1 MKRYGLTGGIGVGK
15 SAVAKL
21 FAVEAGIP
29 TLDADRI
36 ARALRE
42 PGGRAEAPI
51 LSRFGTTDP
60 KTLRKLISTD
70 PSAKKDLERILHPMI
85 EEESGKAFAQIERNH
100 PEAPFLLYEA
110 TLFIESGRN
119 RDFDGT
125 IVVTAPLPDR
135 LSRITSRDGI
145 TTDEALALIDAQSP
159 DSYRIPLADHLIQ
172 NLGSMDDLRTQ
183 VRKVLEQIRGAW

>member
-15 SAVAKL
+15 SVVAKL
-21 FAVEAGIP
+21 FSEEAGIP

-51 LSRFGTTDP
+51 LSRFGTTDR

-70 PSAKKDLERILHPMI
+70 PSAKKDLESILHPMI
-85 EEESGKAFAQIERNH
+85 EEESRKEFEQIERNH

-110 TLFIESGRN
+110 TLFIESGRK

-145 TTDEALALIDAQSP
+145 TKDEALGLIEAQSP

-172 NLGSMDDLRTQ
+172 NIGSMDDLRTQ
-183 VRKVLEQIRGAW
+183 VRKVLELIRGA